1 MTFSAYKIIF
11 LRRMGKL
18 NGKKFL
24 TVQEFADRVGLT
36 EAAVYLAI
44 KEKRIGCV
52 NGFGERKAIPVEEL
66 DYLTRRPK
74 TETRKTKVLRKDRF
88 AA

>member
-1 MTFSAYKIIF
+1 
-11 LRRMGKL
+11 MGKT
-18 NGKKFL
+18 NGARYL
-24 TVQEFADRVGLT
+24 TVQEFAKRVGLT

-44 KEKRIGCV
+44 KQKRLGCISA
-52 NGFGERKAIPVEEL
+52 FGDRKAIPIEEL

-74 TETRKTKVLRKDRF
+74 TETRLTKVLRSDRF

>member
-1 MTFSAYKIIF
+1 
-11 LRRMGKL
+11 MGKS
-18 NGKKFL
+18 NGKRYL

-44 KEKRIGCV
+44 KEKRVGCV
-52 NGFGERKAIPVEEL
+52 SGFGERKAIPVEEL

-74 TETRKTKVLRKDRF
+74 AETRKTKVLRADRF
-88 AA
+88 QAA